1 MTEFVP
7 TQKGNNI
14 RFPSTANLYIDSLDR
29 DDFTSSANFIIN
41 KPQNI
46 LTGFFTRL
54 ALTEITLDWNIPN
67 VISGVNNEFIIRIG
81 STNTS
86 VLIDTGF
93 YSVEECL
100 VAITAALNTALGAG
114 AFTLVANAR
123 GAALTKTTGS
133 FAILVNTLS
142 VQLGS
147 QVSVPGGIYTFG
159 SSFTFFAPVLLN
171 NKYIDITSTQLTYCQ
186 DLKDASSAQ
195 NVRDVVF
202 RWYFAWDEQ
211 TLYDTYNYPI
221 LQGYRAFLQRRSI
234 AFPKQIKWDNIQPI
248 GQIGFQVYDSLGE
261 LLDVPAKDP
270 QNLGLL
276 SKGEMEFD
284 MLLLV
289 SEV

>member
-7 TQKGNNI
+7 TAKGTNF

-29 DDFTSSANFIIN
+29 ADGTSSADFIIN

-81 STNTS
+81 STNTP
-86 VLIDTGF
+86 VVIDTGF
-93 YSVEECL
+93 YSVAEC
-100 VAITAALNTALGAG
+100 VTAISDALNTALGAG
-114 AFTLVANAR
+114 TFSLVANSR
-123 GAALTKTTGS
+123 GVALTKTAGT
-133 FAILVNTLS
+133 FAILSTPLS

-147 QVSVPGGIYTFG
+147 QVSLTGGTYTLG
-159 SSFTFFAPVLLN
+159 TSFTFFAPVLLN
-171 NKYIDITSTQLTYCQ
+171 TKYIDITSNQLTYCQ
-186 DLKDASSAQ
+186 DLKDASTAQ
-195 NVRDVVF
+195 NTKDVVF
-202 RWYFAWDEQ
+202 RWFFAWDGE
-211 TLYDTYNYPI
+211 TTYDTYNYPI

-234 AFPKQIKWDNIQPI
+234 SFPKQIKWDNIQPI
-248 GQIGFQVYDSLGE
+248 GQLGFQVYDSLGE

>member
-7 TQKGNNI
+7 TAKGSNI

-29 DDFTSSANFIIN
+29 ADGTSSADFIIN

-86 VLIDTGF
+86 VLLDTGF
-93 YSVEECL
+93 YTVAEC
-100 VAITAALNTALGAG
+100 VIAINSALNTALGAST
-114 AFTLVANAR
+114 FSLVANAR
-123 GAALTKTTGS
+123 GVALTKASGS
-133 FAILVNTLS
+133 FAILANTLS

-147 QVSVPGGIYTFG
+147 QVSVSGGTYTFG

-171 NKYIDITSTQLTYCQ
+171 SKYIDIVSQNLTYCQ
-186 DLKDASSAQ
+186 DLKDASTAQ

-202 RWYFAWDEQ
+202 RWFFAWDNESQ
-211 TLYDTYNYPI
+211 YDTYDYPI

-234 AFPKQIKWDNIQPI
+234 GFPKQIKWDNIQPI
-248 GQIGFQVYDSLGE
+248 GQLGFQVYDSEGN
-261 LLDVPAKDP
+261 LLDVPPKDP
-270 QNLGLL
+270 NNLGLL